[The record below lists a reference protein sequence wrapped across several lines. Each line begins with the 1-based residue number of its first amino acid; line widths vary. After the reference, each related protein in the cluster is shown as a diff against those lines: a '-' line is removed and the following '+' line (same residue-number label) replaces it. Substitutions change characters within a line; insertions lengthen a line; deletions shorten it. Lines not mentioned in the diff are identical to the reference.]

1 MPSSVSDDRGRS
13 ADRPSHI
20 PAPGWRDILWRVWAQ
35 IGEDNISILAA
46 GVAFYSMLAVF
57 PAITAFVSLYG
68 LVADPGQVQDQF
80 ASLKGYIT
88 DDAWRIINDQ
98 LTAVASARAGSLS
111 IGAVVGLAIALWSA
125 GAGVRA
131 LMIALNNAYHQHERR
146 SVVVFYL
153 TAFLFTIGIVA
164 LGILSLGVIVAVP
177 LVLGLIDLGPIA
189 GILIK
194 LLPWLVL
201 AGFMTVALGA
211 LYRYGASRAQPKT
224 RWVSWGALVATL
236 LWIAA
241 SVLFSIY
248 VSNFASYN
256 ETYGTLGAVVA
267 LLMWLWISA
276 FIVLLG
282 AELNAEMEHQTE
294 EDTTTGRPKPMG
306 QRGAYVAD
314 HLGGVPR
321 AFDA

>member
-80 ASLKGYIT
+80 ASLKGFIP